1 MVSCF
6 ANYFRIIDSVILFNY
21 GAISVERYKL
31 KIHTVKLIIPSANLG
46 VIVKFL
52 FCSLLSKV
60 KQINLLLFPLKLS
73 ENGF

>member
-1 MVSCF
+1 MASCF
-6 ANYFRIIDSVILFNY
+6 ATYFKIIDSVILFNY
-21 GAISVERYKL
+21 GARSVERYKL
-31 KIHTVKLIIPSANLG
+31 KIHTLKLIIPSANLG